1 MIEFNDKQ
9 ILILQIAEKL
19 FAENGFDGTLI
30 RDIAKDANVN
40 IAMISYYFGSKEK
53 LLERLIFFRSQ
64 DLRIKLK
71 NLFEEAIDPI
81 QKIEK
86 FIEYYI
92 EKIDSNRN
100 MYQILHFEI
109 TNKRRA
115 MDLEAFTEVKKGN
128 LQILEKIINEG
139 QQQKCFKTN
148 IQVPLIT
155 PTILGTYFNFVT
167 NKPFFENILGL
178 DSEDKFNTYIKNE
191 LTNHIKQTIKS
202 LLIYEN

>member
-1 MIEFNDKQ
+1 M
-9 ILILQIAEKL
+9 
-19 FAENGFDGTLI
+19 FAENGFDGTSI

-148 IQVPLIT
+148 IHVALIT

-167 NKPFFENILGL
+167 NKPFFENILSL
-178 DSEDKFNTYIKNE
+178 DSEDKFNSYIKNE